1 VVQRRRNNER
11 CRNDNGA
18 PAGSRSAGRRDGPHH
33 LADQPPACYVE
44 GVARIYFRQLLVGK
58 DIARD
63 NAAAVQMLNYVYLI
77 GDRQT
82 GQAVAVDLA
91 FSVGDVLDI
100 VEADGLRLE
109 AVLVTHH
116 HPDHVGGPTPRWHIE
131 GLPALFERHPVPV
144 HAQREEVDA
153 VRQMTGLS
161 SGDVA
166 AHDSGDTLMVGDIPI
181 TMLHTPGHTPGS
193 QCFLVDQKLVS
204 GDTLFLAGCGRTDL
218 PGSDPSA
225 MYRSLQRLAELPDGT
240 MLFPGHRYSVEPD
253 NSLGAVKQVNF
264 SLKPATEADWLAMF
278 APAPM
283 SFGGHPG
290 HHA

>member
-1 VVQRRRNNER
+1 V
-11 CRNDNGA
+11 
-18 PAGSRSAGRRDGPHH
+18 GR
-33 LADQPPACYVE
+33 
-44 GVARIYFRQLLVGK
+44 
-58 DIARD
+58 DIARG
-63 NAAAVQMLNYVYLI
+63 NAAAVQMLNFVYLI

-91 FSVGDVLDI
+91 YAIGDVLEI
-100 VEADGLRLE
+100 VEADGLHLE

-116 HPDHVGGPTPRWHIE
+116 HADHVGGPLPRWHIE

-161 SGDVA
+161 SGDVV

-181 TMLHTPGHTPGS
+181 TLLHTPGHTPGS
-193 QCFLVDQKLVS
+193 QCFLVDRKLVS

-225 MYRSLQRLAELPDGT
+225 MYRSLQRLAQLPDDT
-240 MLFPGHRYSVEPD
+240 TLFPGHRYSVEPD
-253 NSLGAVKQVNF
+253 NSLGAVKQINF
-264 SLKPATEADWLAMF
+264 TLKPATEADWLAMF
-278 APAPM
+278 APAPL
-283 SFGGHPG
+283 SFGGLQS
-290 HHA
+290 HHAH